1 MIDKDILRKIDRIH
15 IKAKKKVDTVMSGQ
29 YRSAFHG
36 RGIEF
41 MRVREYTPGDDVR
54 LIDWNVTA
62 RIGQAHIKEF
72 REERELNIVIAVDLS
87 GSGNFGSGLQLKRD
101 VAAEIA
107 ALFAYLAVKSND
119 RVGLLIFTDKIELFI
134 PPRKGRTN
142 VWHIIREVL
151 SFNPEEK
158 GTDINSALVFLNR
171 ALKRKTI
178 CFLISDFMSEEFEK
192 TLRLS
197 GKKHELISV
206 SVRDKREFEI
216 PDVNY
221 AYFEDAETGEVVAVN
236 TSDIDS
242 RNSFKERAERLYR
255 ENLKIF
261 AKNNIDYIEV
271 WTDKPYIYPIIRYF
285 KAKEKKR

>member
-1 MIDKDILRKIDRIH
+1 MIDKGILRKINRIH
-15 IKAKKKVDTVMSGQ
+15 FKAKKTVDSVMSGQ

-41 MRVREYTPGDDVR
+41 IRVREYTPGDDVK

-62 RIGQAHIKEF
+62 RMGQAHIKEF
-72 REERELNIVIAVDLS
+72 REERELNIIIAVDLS
-87 GSGNFGSGLQLKRD
+87 GSGNFGSESQLKRD

-107 ALFAYLAVKSND
+107 ALFAFLAVKSND

-142 VWHIIREVL
+142 VWRIIREVL
-151 SFNPEEK
+151 SFNPEAK
-158 GTDINSALVFLNR
+158 GTDVNAALVFLNR

-178 CFLISDFMSEEFEK
+178 CFLISDFMSEEFDK
-192 TLRLS
+192 TLKLS

-221 AYFEDAETGEVVAVN
+221 ASFEDAETGEVVTVN
-236 TSDIDS
+236 TSDNKS
-242 RNSFKERAERLYR
+242 RNYFNERTEKLYR
-255 ENLKIF
+255 ENLKVF
-261 AKNNIDYIEV
+261 AKNNIDFIEV
-271 WTDKPYIYPIIRYF
+271 WTDKPYIYPIFRYF